1 MERQVSALII
11 ASPRQLRDSLRVL
24 LAAVPGI
31 DHVSQIDD
39 VPSALAM
46 KVNHNPALV
55 LLDSDLSNDELLA
68 ALRRIKNKWPQAQC
82 IVLVDE
88 EQNHNAATA
97 AGADVMM
104 LKGVLASKF
113 YATVEALLSRPET
126 KSGFSSQ
133 KVQRT

>member
-11 ASPRQLRDSLRVL
+11 ASPRQLRDSLQVL
-24 LAAVPGI
+24 LAAIPGI

-39 VPSALAM
+39 VPSALVM

-68 ALRRIKNKWPQAQC
+68 ELRRIKAEWPQTQC

-88 EQNHNAATA
+88 EQNHKAAKT
-97 AGADVMM
+97 AGADVILM
-104 LKGVLASKF
+104 KGVLASKF
-113 YATVEALLSRPET
+113 YATVEDLLARREN
-126 KSGFSSQ
+126 
-133 KVQRT
+133 